1 MNDRRVMY
9 GEYALLAALLLN
21 SLGVEMQVKSGFGVS
36 CISSVSYALSHVLT
50 GLSFGTWNYIIQIT
64 VLLALVGCTK
74 EWKHGYLVSMGLSVA
89 FGKLLDCYAA
99 VLPTPAAM
107 ASRVIYYT
115 IGYVMV
121 CFSIWML
128 QRCLLPI
135 LPFDEFTRDM
145 SHFCHIAFK
154 QFKTGFDVFCLVC
167 TVLISLL
174 GIGHLVGVGV
184 GTFISA
190 FCTGTV
196 TAAIG
201 QFMDRKWQFRL
212 RYVHASSFA

>member
-1 MNDRRVMY
+1 MCNRKIMY

-36 CISSVSYALSHVLT
+36 CISSVSYALSHVFPA
-50 GLSFGTWNYIIQIT
+50 LSFGTWNYIIQIA
-64 VLLALVGCTK
+64 VLLALVGCTRT
-74 EWKHGYLVSMGLSVA
+74 WKSGYVISMGLSVA
-89 FGKLLDCYAA
+89 FGKLLDVYAALLPAPETMPGRILCYA
-99 VLPTPAAM
+99 
-107 ASRVIYYT
+107 
-115 IGYVMV
+115 IGYLTV

-145 SHFCHIAFK
+145 SDFFHIPFK
-154 QFKTGFDVFCLVC
+154 GFKTGFDVCCLVC

-174 GIGHLVGVGV
+174 GIRHLVGVGA

-190 FCTGTV
+190 LFTGSV

-201 QFMDRKWQFRL
+201 QIMDRKWQFRL
-212 RYVHASSFA
+212 RYVHAGSFA

>member
-1 MNDRRVMY
+1 MYDRKVMY

-36 CISSVSYALSHVLT
+36 CISSVSYALSNVFT
-50 GLSFGTWNYIIQIT
+50 GLSFGTWNYIIQIA

-74 EWKHGYLVSMGLSVA
+74 EWKNGHLVSMGLSVA
-89 FGKLLDCYAA
+89 FGKLLDFYAA
-99 VLPTPAAM
+99 VIPAPEAM
-107 ASRVIYYT
+107 AGRVTCYAV
-115 IGYVMV
+115 GYLTV

-145 SHFCHIAFK
+145 SHFFHIAFK
-154 QFKTGFDVFCLVC
+154 RFKTGFDVFCLVC

-174 GIGHLVGVGV
+174 GMGHLVGVGV
-184 GTFISA
+184 GTLISA
-190 FCTGTV
+190 FCTGSV

-201 QFMDRKWQFRL
+201 KFMDRRWQFRL
-212 RYVHASSFA
+212 RYVHAGSFA